1 MGTLDYHIGDFKKE
15 KKPNESALN
24 FIQKLKKEKVKDQ
37 SKVIMANE
45 NSGLTLAIY
54 DNMLAAK
61 RNRHANDDSNRAL
74 FLAIGLTLSLVLVII
89 AMEWK
94 FYGNNGLT
102 IINATDLNTFE
113 EVIDIPNTLQP
124 PPPPPANNM
133 ALIFNEV
140 DNEVILEELKV
151 RVDVEMSE
159 ATVLK
164 AVVYEPV
171 QFEIEDEKAEEIF
184 TIVEQKPEPVGGMS
198 AFYKFVSENIDYP
211 AAAKRANIKG
221 KVYVRF
227 VVSKTGKISNV
238 EVLKGIGGGCD
249 EEAVRVIENAPD
261 WIPGRQR
268 GKPVT
273 VYMSV
278 PIIFTLRE

>member
-1 MGTLDYHIGDFKKE
+1 MGTLVYEIGDLEEEAKTNKHAVSSKQSLRDE
-15 KKPNESALN
+15 KRTTKPEMELTKVHLGMTPV
-24 FIQKLKKEKVKDQ
+24 IYEK
-37 SKVIMANE
+37 
-45 NSGLTLAIY
+45 
-54 DNMLAAK
+54 MLAAK
-61 RNRHANDDSNRAL
+61 RLRHANDNSNRAL
-74 FLAIGLTLSLVLVII
+74 YFAIGLMVSLAIVII

-94 FYGNNGLT
+94 FYGNNGLS
-102 IINATDLNTFE
+102 ILNGADVNTFA

-124 PPPPPANNM
+124 PPPPPVNNL
-133 ALIFNEV
+133 APVFTEV
-140 DNEVILEELKV
+140 DDDVILEELNVKI
-151 RVDVEMSE
+151 DVEMSD
-159 ATVLK
+159 ATIVK

-171 QFEIEDEKAEEIF
+171 QFEIEEEKAEEIF

-198 AFYKFVSENIDYP
+198 AFYKYVSETIGYP
-211 AAAKRANIKG
+211 AIAKRTNIQG

-227 VVSKTGKISNV
+227 VISKTGDISNV

-249 EEAVRVIENAPD
+249 EEAVRVIENAPK

-268 GKPVT
+268 GKPVK